1 MPPKRK
7 RAEDPSAEVAPR
19 ATRTSTRLKA
29 ASNDAAAINN
39 SNAGSAVA
47 LDVEP
52 APKKTKRAS
61 TKTTAAKGGKGGR
74 GQSQRTDSS
83 TNETTA
89 TGAAPSKAGAT
100 PDSKPAA
107 TKHAGKSEPYSEG
120 SARQL
125 FKAYEDQDTPGE
137 IGPEGFEKL
146 CTDLDISLEG
156 ALPLVLAWQ
165 MHATEMARFKEAEW
179 LKGTGEL
186 RASNLQVLSL
196 VLRNIEDLLLLDN
209 PPIPASGTGSIR
221 KRGSA
226 VPLADA
232 SEPYNRY
239 KYYQYAADTKKAYA
253 ELYAFCFALAKPPT
267 ARNIDMDTAS
277 AFWSVLVAPKYPI
290 MNDILE
296 FINEKGTYKG
306 VNKDLW
312 NMVLEFSR
320 SIQPDLSTYEADG
333 AWPTMLDDFVA
344 WKKAKLNGEDIN
356 VEGDD

>member
-7 RAEDPSAEVAPR
+7 RAEDASAEAPR

-29 ASNDAAAINN
+29 ASNDAAAITN
-39 SNAGSAVA
+39 SNTERLGAM
-47 LDVEP
+47 DVEP
-52 APKKTKRAS
+52 VTKKTKRGS
-61 TKTTAAKGGKGGR
+61 TKTATGKGGKGGR
-74 GQSQRTDSS
+74 GQSQQTDSS
-83 TNETTA
+83 TNESTA
-89 TGAAPSKAGAT
+89 TEAAPSKAPPP

-107 TKHAGKSEPYSEG
+107 TMHAGKPEPYSEG
-120 SARQL
+120 RARQL
-125 FKAYEDQDTPGE
+125 FKTYEDPDTPGE

-186 RASNLQVLSL
+186 RVSNLQVLSL
-196 VLRNIEDLLLLDN
+196 VLRNIEDLLLSDK
-209 PPIPASGTGSIR
+209 PPIPSSVAGSIR

-226 VPLADA
+226 VPAADP

-290 MNDILE
+290 MNDILA

-344 WKKAKLNGEDIN
+344 WKKAKLNGEDVN
-356 VEGDD
+356 VECDD